1 MPKNTYFPANQH
13 RYKNIRTLQ
22 LDQLPAVYNE
32 IITNVVLPAW
42 SMLKAF
48 ANSTFTI
55 SLAGVFAGAMTAQK
69 IAERSKIRNEIT
81 KELRDTNVGA
91 TLAIV
96 IANLAMAI
104 KRQYVLD
111 LKTSYD
117 KNLEDYD
124 KFMSKK
130 GPPITPTMNLCLLQE
145 ISPPIIK
152 LEDIV
157 FNHIA
162 INTRAI
168 AATTALT
175 DAINNLNNA
184 IAQRNQLIA
193 NFKLSIFP
201 KGASINHMYFGIPFG
216 EGNTNQEYGATVE
229 SIFLYTNDAIYFST
243 ILVDDL
249 SAHGKT
255 LLKNNK
261 KILRGSPLKIV
272 GANFDQARQDGLI
285 PTAEDYPAWNRG
297 YESSN

>member
-1 MPKNTYFPANQH
+1 M
-13 RYKNIRTLQ
+13 
-22 LDQLPAVYNE
+22 DQLSAAFNE
-32 IITNVVLPAW
+32 ILINVITPAW
-42 SMLKAF
+42 NMTKAF

-69 IAERSKIRNEIT
+69 IAERSKLRNEIT
-81 KELRDTNVGA
+81 KELRNTNVGT
-91 TLAIV
+91 TLAII

-104 KRQYVLD
+104 KKQYVLD

-117 KNLEDYD
+117 KNLEDYANF
-124 KFMSKK
+124 KSKK
-130 GPPITPTMNLCLLQE
+130 APFITPTMNLCQLQE
-145 ISPPIIK
+145 ISPPINK
-152 LEDIV
+152 LEDIA

-184 IAQRNQLIA
+184 IVQRNQLIA
-193 NFKLSIFP
+193 NFKLNIFP
-201 KGASINHMYFGIPFG
+201 KGASISHMYFGIPFG
-216 EGNTNQEYGATVE
+216 EGNTNQEYGATIE

-261 KILRGSPLKIV
+261 KILRGSPLEVV
-272 GANFDQARQDGLI
+272 GANFDQARKDGLI
-285 PTAEDYPAWNRG
+285 PTDKDYPTWNSG
-297 YESSN
+297 YESSK